1 MDFLKIGT
9 RTQSSISTFV
19 TPQMEPQMD
28 FFVSNPVIFKFNWKY
43 IESADI
49 EITNL
54 FLTGILIKKPAAF
67 SY

>member
-28 FFVSNPVIFKFNWKY
+28 FLKITIVSNPVIFKFNWKY

-54 FLTGILIKKPAAF
+54 LLTGILIKK
-67 SY
+67 